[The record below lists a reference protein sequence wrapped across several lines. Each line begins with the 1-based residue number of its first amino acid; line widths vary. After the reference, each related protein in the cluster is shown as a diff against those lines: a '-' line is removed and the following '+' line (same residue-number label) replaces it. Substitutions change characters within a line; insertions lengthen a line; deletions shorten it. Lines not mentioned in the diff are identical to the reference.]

1 MKKLIISLIFLI
13 PFISGCAKIDANLS
27 INNNKSADIQVKKKT
42 ASRFTHKNVKH
53 GAVLVS
59 AASIMFCH
67 DKDRSGRLLFQIMQ
81 KADQVLAA
89 VLFLYD
95 HAVSGLHLQVKVRI
109 GLHLVLEVLVGI
121 VSPAVPALCLKMIL
135 IEEDREIRPARL
147 LQSFKILH

>member
-1 MKKLIISLIFLI
+1 MSSRGGFI
-13 PFISGCAKIDANLS
+13 PQKRPGAASVQAKSAAEA
-27 INNNKSADIQVKKKT
+27 ADIQVKKKT

-109 GLHLVLEVLVGI
+109 GLHLVLEVLISV
-121 VSPAVPALCLKMIL
+121 VPLAILTLRLKMIL
-135 IEEDREIRPARL
+135 I
-147 LQSFKILH
+147 K